1 MSKLKLKNFFRGKNK
16 NNSLTEH
23 IFFNLK
29 NHPTYHS
36 EARLVNLFTVR
47 ARWCFAGVS
56 IFLVFALSVGSGS
69 WRTERASQLAAWTIP
84 VTKQRSWRPWW
95 ELQSKDDKKTDN
107 LLSNA
112 HVFSSNMDVW
122 DGENRPEPRSFIVSC
137 EDVHTVYKKTS
148 SWKYAH
154 TKRPKTK
161 HPKTKRPRDKT
172 P

>member
-36 EARLVNLFTVR
+36 EARLVNLLR

-69 WRTERASQLAAWTIP
+69 WRTERASQLAA
-84 VTKQRSWRPWW
+84 
-95 ELQSKDDKKTDN
+95 
-107 LLSNA
+107 
-112 HVFSSNMDVW
+112 
-122 DGENRPEPRSFIVSC
+122 
-137 EDVHTVYKKTS
+137 
-148 SWKYAH
+148 
-154 TKRPKTK
+154 
-161 HPKTKRPRDKT
+161 
-172 P
+172 